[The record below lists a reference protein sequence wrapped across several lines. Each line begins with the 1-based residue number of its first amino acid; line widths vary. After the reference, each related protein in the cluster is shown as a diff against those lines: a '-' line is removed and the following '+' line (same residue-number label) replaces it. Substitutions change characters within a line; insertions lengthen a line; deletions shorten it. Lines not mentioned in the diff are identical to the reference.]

1 MSTNW
6 FKTPFFTK
14 EIEINIA
21 KSNCKQNENGECCL
35 RLDIRGSE
43 KCKNGFLITIS
54 LYCNYVIFK
63 LHKGST
69 SFKGAMGNVPIFNDL
84 NEFLIFLKSSLYWRS
99 MENLFSILIILVHN
113 ICQNLISMPVI
124 ERFFSDTALTGWL
137 IRTETYWL
145 RSSKD
150 QNSKVFVMTK

>member
-6 FKTPFFTK
+6 FKTPFVTK
-14 EIEINIA
+14 EIEINIT
-21 KSNCKQNENGECCL
+21 KSNCKENENGECCL

-54 LYCNYVIFK
+54 LYCNYATFK
-63 LHKGST
+63 LHKGFI

-99 MENLFSILIILVHN
+99 MENLFSILTILVYN
-113 ICQNLISMPVI
+113 ICQKLIFTPVI
-124 ERFFSDTALTGWL
+124 ERFSSDTALTVWL
-137 IRTETYWL
+137 TRTETYWL
-145 RSSKD
+145 QSSKD
-150 QNSKVFVMTK
+150 QNSKVFVMTN